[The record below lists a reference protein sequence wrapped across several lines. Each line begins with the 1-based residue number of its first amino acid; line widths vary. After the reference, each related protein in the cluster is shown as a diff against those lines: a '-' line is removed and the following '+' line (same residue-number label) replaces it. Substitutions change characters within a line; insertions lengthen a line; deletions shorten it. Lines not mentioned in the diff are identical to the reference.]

1 MCAFVS
7 VSLLAAIFQ
16 TLFESLLK
24 GAGRD
29 SVQDGVQ
36 GAVYGKNK
44 NHHPQNEGTW
54 RRQIERE
61 KRKCRLDRIVQ
72 EKNCKAILADKCSWV
87 LMAVECLILS
97 APKASAPQPSTNQ
110 NAPLASDWLLA

>member
-1 MCAFVS
+1 VFVCAFVS
-7 VSLLAAIFQ
+7 VSLLEAIFQ
-16 TLFESLLK
+16 TLFESQLK

-36 GAVYGKNK
+36 GAVYGKDK

-61 KRKCRLDRIVQ
+61 RK
-72 EKNCKAILADKCSWV
+72 ESAD
-87 LMAVECLILS
+87 
-97 APKASAPQPSTNQ
+97 
-110 NAPLASDWLLA
+110 